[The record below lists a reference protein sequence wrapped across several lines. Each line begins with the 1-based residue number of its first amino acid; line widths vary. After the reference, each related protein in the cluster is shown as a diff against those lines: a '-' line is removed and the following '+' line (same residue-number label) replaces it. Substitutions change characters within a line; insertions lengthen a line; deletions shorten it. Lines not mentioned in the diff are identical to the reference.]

1 MRVLFF
7 KIKCTAVTMNA
18 FFFAVSAALSSTF
31 EVDPQWLKHIA
42 AAPPGWPK
50 PDWSTVPTYAFCGP
64 GGEDGSSN
72 RLFNE
77 TELAFLAG
85 KSDPPRR
92 RPRWYAMGY
101 ATLDKYANSSLQMES
116 FAGSQAK
123 QLYVAR
129 QIKAIAPDLPVWG
142 GTAWVNQIKPKTI
155 VSIKLQLYL

>member
-1 MRVLFF
+1 MTMHFLLLFV
-7 KIKCTAVTMNA
+7 ASVT
-18 FFFAVSAALSSTF
+18 LCTF
-31 EVDPQWLKHIA
+31 EVDPQWQKHID
-42 AAPPGWPK
+42 AAPSGWPK

-64 GGEDGSSN
+64 GGEDGASN

-85 KSDPPRR
+85 RSDPPRR

-116 FAGSQAK
+116 FSGSQAK

-142 GTAWVNQIKPKTI
+142 GTAWVYQSQRSNLVTCSDIKNCPSTF
-155 VSIKLQLYL
+155 L